1 LNNTNEEWKNMRK
14 LILVKFAPEIFLKG
28 LNRGKFEKKLKDNIK
43 SVLTDLNYEFV
54 EDSGRWFI
62 YSDQM
67 DMIIQKVKNVFG
79 VMEVCIVTE
88 VEATLEKIDE
98 QALLEIKESSFKTF
112 KVETNRANKDFK
124 PNSMDVNRKVGAYIL
139 QNNEEVSVD
148 VHNPECT
155 INIEIRKMAYIYS
168 KRIKAVGGLPYGM
181 NGSTMLM
188 LSGGIDSPVAG
199 YMMARRGVEVNA
211 VYYHSHPYTSERA
224 KDKVKQLTNILK
236 EYTGKLTLYVV
247 SFTEIQ
253 MQIIEKCRED
263 ELTIIM
269 RRFMMRLACVL
280 AEKYNINSVST
291 GESIGQVASQTMEGL
306 VVSDDVSDRPVFR
319 PLVAMDKVDIIDVS
333 RKIETYETSILPYED
348 CCTIFVPKHP
358 KTKPR
363 LVEIIKSES
372 VLDIDKLVQNAI
384 EGMEIYD

>member
-1 LNNTNEEWKNMRK
+1 VENMRK

-43 SVLTDLNYEFV
+43 SVITDLNYEFV

-62 YSDQM
+62 YSEQM
-67 DMIIQKVKNVFG
+67 DMIIEKVKNVFG
-79 VMEVCIVTE
+79 IMEVCIVTE
-88 VEATLEKIDE
+88 VEATLEKIEE

-112 KVETNRANKDFK
+112 KIETNRANKDFT
-124 PNSMDVNRKVGAYIL
+124 PNSMSVNRKVGAYIL
-139 QNNEEVSVD
+139 HNNEEVSVD

-155 INIEIRKMAYIYS
+155 VNIEIRKMAYIYA

-199 YMMARRGVEVNA
+199 YMMARRGVEVHA

-236 EYTGKLTLYVV
+236 EYTGKLILYVV
-247 SFTEIQ
+247 PFTEIQ

-269 RRFMMRLACVL
+269 RRFMMRLACAL